1 MLNPLR
7 NRQHLSVRVKLLA
20 GFPALFLLLPLA
32 AIHLPAQN
40 ISAQNISG
48 RFMGMVYDPSGATV
62 PDATITVAKSD
73 LSKIE
78 ITRSGADGAFNF
90 AALAPGQY
98 ELKVMKPGFREYKLS
113 QINVK
118 SGQVFAQ
125 DVNLMPEV
133 VRVVLKVAA
142 EGQARGQSDTTAEKA
157 ARARVGGDIREP
169 TLLNKVEPVYPPAA
183 RAAGIEGTVLLNATI
198 GKKGSLLA
206 LRVMNSEV
214 DPELARAALG
224 AVSQWQYSPVLLNGD
239 PIEVETT
246 ITVNFR
252 LW

>member
-1 MLNPLR
+1 MLNPSR

-20 GFPALFLLLPLA
+20 VFPVLCLLLPLA
-32 AIHLPAQN
+32 AIQLPAQN
-40 ISAQNISG
+40 ISG
-48 RFMGMVYDPSGATV
+48 GFTGMVYDPSGATV
-62 PDATITVAKSD
+62 PDATITVTKSD

-98 ELKVMKPGFREYKLS
+98 ELKVMKPGFKEYKLS
-113 QINVK
+113 QINIK
-118 SGQVFAQ
+118 SGQEFAQ
-125 DVNLMPEV
+125 NVNLMPEV

-142 EGQARGQSDTTAEKA
+142 EGQARVQSDTTPERA

-183 RAAGIEGTVLLNATI
+183 QTAGIEGTVLLHAII
-198 GKKGSLLA
+198 GKKGNLLA

-214 DPELARAALG
+214 EPELARAALE
-224 AVSQWQYSPVLLNGD
+224 AVSQWHYSPVLLNGD

-246 ITVNFR
+246 ITVNFK
-252 LW
+252 LSSKKD